1 MRILDKCISNL
12 KKIVKNNQILI
23 LESTVYPGA
32 TMELFQKL
40 NKKNNFT
47 LGKNFFLIFSPER
60 ENPGDHLFTY
70 KVTPKVLGGST
81 KNCAVLGREIYKF
94 IARKTH
100 TTKTIEIAEMSKL
113 LENSYRSVNI
123 GLVNEIKIISQK
135 MGINIWDVIDAAKT
149 KNFGVRPFNPGPGTG
164 GHCIPID
171 PLYLVWASKKKNFIP
186 KLISASSKL
195 NINMPKVLISDKLSK
210 KAEEIF
216 RKNGKVYKIK
226 TAFINRLKYITY
238 LFYYTSQIKVWIG
251 LYPFIITNLLFNRF
265 YVLQNLNN
273 NLKFQRPHQ
282 GKLLYEKFKRCEY
295 PEFKKII
302 KIFLK
307 KN

>member
-1 MRILDKCISNL
+1 MSKEIFIKNSVFILSHQDDEIGIFEPLRLALKNKENVIVFYMTSGSIIKEISKNRLFHRDQESLSVL
-12 KKIVKNNQILI
+12 KKFGVKNKNIIFFGRINNIPTCRLYRKMDIAYIQLLKYLKKCDGKIKLYTHAWEGGNEDHDACNILI
-23 LESTVYPGA
+23 KKILH
-32 TMELFQKL
+32 KL
-40 NKKNNFT
+40 KNVDKAYQFSLYNADA
-47 LGKNFFLIFSPER
+47 NFF
-60 ENPGDHLFTY
+60 Y
-70 KVTPKVLGGST
+70 YQV
-81 KNCAVLGREIYKF
+81 
-94 IARKTH
+94 
-100 TTKTIEIAEMSKL
+100 
-113 LENSYRSVNI
+113 
-123 GLVNEIKIISQK
+123 QK
-135 MGINIWDVIDAAKT
+135 
-149 KNFGVRPFNPGPGTG
+149 
-164 GHCIPID
+164 
-171 PLYLVWASKKKNFIP
+171 
-186 KLISASSKL
+186 
-195 NINMPKVLISDKLSK
+195 
-210 KAEEIF
+210 IF